1 MAHLTRQEALA
12 LALQALQA
20 AGAATAMAASTA
32 RAVVTADM
40 QGIGSHGLSRIPQ
53 YASQLRVGRVDG
65 RAVPTLM
72 SGTGASVLVDA
83 GDGLAFPAC
92 ELAVAEAMQRA
103 RRFGIGFA
111 GVTRSHHSGVLINHL
126 APLCEPGLVGLAFAN
141 APAAMP
147 AAGGR
152 HPVFGT
158 NPIAALFPR
167 RDAAPLEIDL
177 ALSEVARGKLMLA
190 QQQGRSIPLGWALD
204 PQGQPTTDPALGME
218 GSMLPFGSSTSA
230 KGALLALMV
239 ELLVTT
245 LTGASFSF
253 EASSFFVE
261 EGNRPRLGQA
271 FIVFDPQALA
281 GRDTYLERIETVIVE
296 MLRDDGVRLP
306 GERRQRLAEQARQH
320 GFDIAD
326 DLHAALVGLARRAL
340 PGTPPATGA
349 DP

>member
-1 MAHLTRQEALA
+1 MVHLTREQAQVLAARALRT
-12 LALQALQA
+12 
-20 AGAATAMAASTA
+20 AGASAAMSASTA
-32 RAVVTADM
+32 HAVVLADM

-53 YASQLRVGRVDG
+53 YASQLRMGRVDG
-65 RAVPTLM
+65 KAVPTVL
-72 SGTGASVLVDA
+72 TGAAASALVDA
-83 GDGLAFPAC
+83 GEGLAFPAC
-92 ELAVAEAMQRA
+92 EFAVAEAVERA
-103 RRFGIGFA
+103 RRFGVGFV

-126 APLCEPGLVGLAFAN
+126 APLREQGLVGLAFAN

-167 RDAAPLEIDL
+167 RDAPPLEIDL

-190 QQQGRSIPLGWALD
+190 KQHGERIPLGWALD
-204 PQGQPTTDPALGME
+204 PEGQPTTDPGLGMD

-245 LTGASFSF
+245 LTGAQFSF

-271 FIVFDPQALA
+271 FIVFDPQATA
-281 GRDTYLERIETVIVE
+281 GRDSYLDRIETVIAE
-296 MLRDDGVRLP
+296 MLQDDGVRLP
-306 GERRQRLAEQARQH
+306 GERRQRSAERARQH
-320 GFDIAD
+320 GFEIAD
-326 DLHAALVGLARRAL
+326 ELHATLVSLARLL
-340 PGTPPATGA
+340 PKNVPSPER
-349 DP
+349 DSS